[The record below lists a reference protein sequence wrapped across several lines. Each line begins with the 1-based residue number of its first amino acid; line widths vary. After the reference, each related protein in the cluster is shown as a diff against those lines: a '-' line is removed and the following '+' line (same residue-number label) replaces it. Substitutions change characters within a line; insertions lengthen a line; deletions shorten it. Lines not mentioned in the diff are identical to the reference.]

1 MLHSCGCGHCKSLK
15 TYKDISLILIIKF
28 MHANNLI
35 FLLENDGQ
43 GSRDANHCW
52 VLDLDIFTF
61 TNISQ
66 HSGLVVKE
74 IANAMNNDYVVGIY
88 YTGHWVTLIICMKLK
103 EV

>member
-1 MLHSCGCGHCKSLK
+1 MMDKAVEMQ
-15 TYKDISLILIIKF
+15 ISVG
-28 MHANNLI
+28 
-35 FLLENDGQ
+35 FLDP
-43 GSRDANHCW
+43 
-52 VLDLDIFTF
+52 DIFTS

-103 EV
+103 EVWYVDSSKQYPARKFTDLKSVVD